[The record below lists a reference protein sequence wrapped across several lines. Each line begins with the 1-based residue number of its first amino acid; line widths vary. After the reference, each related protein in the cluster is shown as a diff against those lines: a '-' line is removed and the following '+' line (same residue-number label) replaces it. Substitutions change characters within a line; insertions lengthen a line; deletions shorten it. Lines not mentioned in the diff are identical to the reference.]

1 MEQRETEQRNGTNGI
16 EMERILV
23 WHGYHSPVSVGEGSF
38 SQVYRV
44 TDSSGGFRACRVSD
58 VTEQWQRECE
68 NWQEIRH
75 PLFPGYVEH
84 WTEGGKG
91 YLIMEFWDGMDLRKM
106 LERRGRLTPGH
117 AAWIADQIAEGIQY
131 LHERQHP
138 FLYRDL
144 KPENIRIRVN
154 GRVGIL
160 DLSLI
165 HI

>member
-23 WHGYHSPVSVGEGSF
+23 WHGYHSPVPVGEGSF

-91 YLIMEFWDGMDLRKM
+91 
-106 LERRGRLTPGH
+106 
-117 AAWIADQIAEGIQY
+117 
-131 LHERQHP
+131 
-138 FLYRDL
+138 
-144 KPENIRIRVN
+144 
-154 GRVGIL
+154 
-160 DLSLI
+160 
-165 HI
+165 

>member
-44 TDSSGGFRACRVSD
+44 TDSNGGFRACRVSD

-84 WTEGGKG
+84 WTEG
-91 YLIMEFWDGMDLRKM
+91 
-106 LERRGRLTPGH
+106 
-117 AAWIADQIAEGIQY
+117 A
-131 LHERQHP
+131 
-138 FLYRDL
+138 FL
-144 KPENIRIRVN
+144 
-154 GRVGIL
+154 
-160 DLSLI
+160 LSNK
-165 HI
+165 